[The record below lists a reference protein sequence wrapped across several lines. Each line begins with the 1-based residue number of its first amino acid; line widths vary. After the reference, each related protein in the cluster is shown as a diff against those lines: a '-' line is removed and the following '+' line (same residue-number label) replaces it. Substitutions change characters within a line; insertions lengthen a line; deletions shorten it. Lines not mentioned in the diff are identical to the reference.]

1 LTAAILAG
9 GENRRMPV
17 PKAFLLVED
26 RTIMERSIEVLGK
39 IFDRILIS
47 TNMPERYFSFGLP
60 MVGDVRNAR
69 SPMTGILSVLIA
81 TREDAVFVVACDMPF
96 LNERLIRHMKTAF
109 EEHTALGAQV
119 GAVVPE
125 RGGNAEPLFGIYTRH
140 CIATIEEMLARSR
153 KSLIDMFN
161 EIPILSI
168 NEEVVKALDPG
179 GMSFVNVNTFDD
191 YERIGGNKGGNP
203 CLA

>member
-26 RTIMERSIEVLGK
+26 RTIMDRSIEVLGK
-39 IFDRILIS
+39 IFDKILIS

-60 MVGDVRNAR
+60 VVGDVRNAR

-81 TREDAVFVVACDMPF
+81 TREEAVFVVACDMPF

-109 EEHTALGAQV
+109 EEHTVLGAQV
-119 GAVVPE
+119 GAVVPVV
-125 RGGNAEPLFGIYTRH
+125 GGNAEPLFGIYTRH
-140 CIATIEEMLARSR
+140 CIATIEAMLARSR
-153 KSLIDMFN
+153 KSLIDMFK
-161 EIPILSI
+161 EIRILSI
-168 NEEVVKALDPG
+168 TDEVVRALDPG
-179 GMSFVNVNTFDD
+179 GMSFVNLNTFDD
-191 YERIGGNKGGNP
+191 YQRIGGNKGGNP